1 VLRRGLTFYF
11 LKKLGPDAGRIQ
23 GYLGSAQA
31 KPNSILDL
39 AQPMTQGYFGFC
51 RMRSLKIVGSWHAQ
65 APRMRYVCQAP
76 RQAGNPSTTC
86 AQGCAHHWGMTK
98 GPRVHLKQESKSHV
112 GTWGVPS
119 SQAAAQAPYVPTW
132 FFFDSNN
139 SFLKLINDDNNNN
152 NNSNF

>member
-1 VLRRGLTFYF
+1 MLRRELTFYF
-11 LKKLGPDAGRIQ
+11 LKKLGPDASRIQ

-86 AQGCAHHWGMTK
+86 AQGVCTPLRHDQRATCAPQAGVQE
-98 GPRVHLKQESKSHV
+98 PRGHMGCAQLSSSSPSAICPHV
-112 GTWGVPS
+112 V
-119 SQAAAQAPYVPTW
+119 
-132 FFFDSNN
+132 
-139 SFLKLINDDNNNN
+139 FLR
-152 NNSNF
+152 